1 MYRWFVLETNF
12 NVDNRAIFNT
22 LVWDFISHFL
32 SLFLCVSSVHQRW
45 GFTGQLP
52 CRYLRTLVIFLCWH
66 NHLWKPSKNVVVSQS
81 VSWISQVTTGYASYY
96 TLFYYSSV
104 CPAISHRNVV
114 VSLYLVGPIK
124 CFDEK
129 MVYWFIYLHL
139 TYLYNYSARLYGY
152 IWVTKYMLQLCNLSN
167 RNSVTIISVFMGLN
181 STVQ

>member
-1 MYRWFVLETNF
+1 M
-12 NVDNRAIFNT
+12 

-114 VSLYLVGPIK
+114 VSLYLVGPISVLMK
-124 CFDEK
+124 K
-129 MVYWFIYLHL
+129 WFTDLFICISLIFTTTAQGYMGIYGSQNICCNYV
-139 TYLYNYSARLYGY
+139 TYL
-152 IWVTKYMLQLCNLSN
+152 IVTVSLSFLF
-167 RNSVTIISVFMGLN
+167 SWGW
-181 STVQ
+181 TVRSSSENCHLFE